1 MHCVQDITPTISEMA
16 STVSESSQRLHWW
29 SQTNC
34 MYDITP
40 TIRMPSYALYKTSYP
55 LFMFSHHCIYHI
67 TSTAFMIT
75 PTVYEITYTL
85 LWHHSHSIY
94 DKTPTIFVT
103 SNSVYKTSHI
113 MNEWQKKRMYLTW
126 YPMYL
131 CNQTHMIDDITT
143 YVRMESHPLHVLQH
157 RHFIWHHIDSFFFF
171 FFYLWWILSYIEMKQ
186 PWVYMCSPFQSP
198 LPPPTSP
205 VPSMFSQCTRSE
217 HLSHASKLGWWS
229 VSP

>member
-1 MHCVQDITPTISEMA
+1 MA
-16 STVSESSQRLHWW
+16 STVSVLSLRLHWW
-29 SQTNC
+29 SQTSC
-34 MYDITP
+34 MYDITA
-40 TIRMPSYALYKTSYP
+40 TLRMPTYPVYTTSYP

-171 FFYLWWILSYIEMKQ
+171 FFICGGFCHTLKWNSHGFTCVPHSNPPSHL
-186 PWVYMCSPFQSP
+186 PLHPFP
-198 LPPPTSP
+198 LCF
-205 VPSMFSQCTRSE
+205 PSAPGPSTCLMHPNWAGDLFHPR
-217 HLSHASKLGWWS
+217 
-229 VSP
+229 